1 MTPHRGVINPMRA
14 CNTGIPEFLPADN
27 VIEHHAV
34 VLACTF
40 GWLSR
45 LGHATTCIAMQHQC
59 IEVEM

>member
-1 MTPHRGVINPMRA
+1 MRA
-14 CNTGIPEFLPADN
+14 CNTGIPVFLPADN

-40 GWLSR
+40 GWLSHF
-45 LGHATTCIAMQHQC
+45 GHATTCIAMQHRR